1 MPSIIDVRERI
12 NLNRIKIRAIQRQ
25 IERPNDVLQG
35 ETIGVNNEEV
45 LVATPE
51 KNLNRHTF

>member
-1 MPSIIDVRERI
+1 MLSIIDLRERI
-12 NLNRIKIRAIQRQ
+12 NLNRIQNRAIQRQ

-35 ETIGVNNEEV
+35 ETIGMNYEEV